1 MSAPAAKAYRWTP
14 EHEAEAAEAVTRI
27 ADAEHRMA
35 EATKARDEAVREAL
49 AAGVPAATVGA
60 AYRLTRSR
68 VYQIR
73 DGRR

>member
-1 MSAPAAKAYRWTP
+1 MTTKTAKAYRWTP
-14 EHEAEAAEAVTRI
+14 EHEAEAAEAVVKV
-27 ADAEHRMA
+27 ADAEYRLS
-35 EATKARDEAVREAL
+35 EATRQRDEAVREAL
-49 AAGVPAATVGA
+49 GAGVPVALVAV